1 MLEGLLLEH
10 RDEIKRR
17 RLLVL
22 SELGA
27 DAPWALGSEDG
38 LRFAFS
44 ALLDATFARIGDR
57 QDLYLACRRPSTSGA
72 TPMLRILLRFHG
84 TPLAMLPGGAE
95 APAALELALAE
106 AAFEALGGRLGHE
119 SLDSG
124 EQVARVDLP
133 ASPAEA

>member
-1 MLEGLLLEH
+1 
-10 RDEIKRR
+10 
-17 RLLVL
+17 
-22 SELGA
+22 
-27 DAPWALGSEDG
+27 
-38 LRFAFS
+38 
-44 ALLDATFARIGDR
+44 
-57 QDLYLACRRPSTSGA
+57 
-72 TPMLRILLRFHG
+72 MLRILLRFHG

-124 EQVARVDLP
+124 EQAARVDLP